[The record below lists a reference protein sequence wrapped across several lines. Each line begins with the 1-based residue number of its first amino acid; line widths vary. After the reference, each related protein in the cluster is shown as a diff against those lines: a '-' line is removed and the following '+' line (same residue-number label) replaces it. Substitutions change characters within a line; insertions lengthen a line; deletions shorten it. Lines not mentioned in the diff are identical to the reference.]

1 MKKNKNPIL
10 YAEYESA
17 YATLLKAEYML
28 IVQELMIAINIGD
41 INAEEMKE
49 ERINRL
55 INIKKNTIY
64 GIQQY
69 MMTIDKIT
77 QELEDLLKEMI

>member
-49 ERINRL
+49 ER
-55 INIKKNTIY
+55 KP
-64 GIQQY
+64 
-69 MMTIDKIT
+69 
-77 QELEDLLKEMI
+77 